1 MELKSQIR
9 RADLESGAVFLV
21 DKPLGWTSFDVVAKL
36 RGVIRKVL
44 DVKKYKV
51 GHAGTLDPLA
61 TGLLIIC
68 TGKKTKEIHLYQEMP
83 KEYTGTIRLG
93 STTPTYDLEM
103 PVNQTFPVDHI
114 RAEDLER
121 ARIAL
126 TGEILQEIPL
136 YSAVKVEGR
145 RMYEMARKGEE
156 VIVKSRKV
164 QVHEFEIDSENFPDI
179 DFRIGTSKGTYIRAI
194 AHDFGRLLDSGGHL
208 SSLRRTKI
216 GTYHVDDA
224 WNLEELTDALRA
236 AGLTEKTEK

>member
-103 PVNQTFPVDHI
+103 PVNQTFPVDHV